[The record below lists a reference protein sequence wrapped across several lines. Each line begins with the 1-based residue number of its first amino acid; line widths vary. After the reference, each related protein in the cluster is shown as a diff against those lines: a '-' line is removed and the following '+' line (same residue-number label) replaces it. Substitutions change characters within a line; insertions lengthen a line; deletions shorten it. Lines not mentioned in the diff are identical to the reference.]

1 MNSKIIVKREEWD
14 EFYHQ
19 AKIDKNNVNAL
30 NVPVK
35 CAQIFQSE
43 IRRIEKDDVK
53 INIKHARIYLKKT
66 KINTCYFIAQAFCN
80 ICKISYS
87 IKINNE
93 ADVGEN
99 YVNVLVERHGHH
111 KNHREIL
118 DEKMPQ
124 IRGEKREKLKNELKA
139 SGLTTKDFR
148 YCMIADNASNI
159 PSEDVLR
166 QIRYS
171 EKHKYDLCK
180 GWRDNLIA
188 FSIASQNLISGNYL

>member
-66 KINTCYFIAQAFCN
+66 KINTCYFIAQAFCY
-80 ICKISYS
+80 IWKI
-87 IKINNE
+87 
-93 ADVGEN
+93 V
-99 YVNVLVERHGHH
+99 
-111 KNHREIL
+111 IL
-118 DEKMPQ
+118 CTRMS
-124 IRGEKREKLKNELKA
+124 LFFA
-139 SGLTTKDFR
+139 
-148 YCMIADNASNI
+148 
-159 PSEDVLR
+159 
-166 QIRYS
+166 
-171 EKHKYDLCK
+171 
-180 GWRDNLIA
+180 
-188 FSIASQNLISGNYL
+188 